1 MKRERLVYLDYL
13 RVIATIFVIG
23 VHTVSLGASL
33 VQERSVEWYGFEV
46 ADYLFLCCNLLFV
59 MISGALLLPV
69 EGERT
74 GTFYKKRFTKVL
86 VPMVLY
92 YILYVCAK
100 EGIEWIF
107 PDHWLKL
114 LRRILTGAP
123 EEAPH
128 FWLIYV
134 ILWLYVLTPVI
145 RCLVQH
151 IPDSVLDVL
160 VIVIVVVHTLYTYV
174 EPLYGSRIL
183 GGIVDSFVGVFIIG
197 YFLTKE
203 HGKGIR

>member
-13 RVIATIFVIG
+13 RAIATFFVIG

-33 VQERSVEWYGFEV
+33 VPGRSAEWYGFEV
-46 ADYLFLCCNLLFV
+46 ANYLFLCCNLLFI

-145 RCLVQH
+145 RYLVQH
-151 IPDSVLDVL
+151 IPDGVLDVF
-160 VIVIVVVHTLYTYV
+160 VIVIVVVHTLYT
-174 EPLYGSRIL
+174 LSLIH
-183 GGIVDSFVGVFIIG
+183 I
-197 YFLTKE
+197 
-203 HGKGIR
+203 

>member
-1 MKRERLVYLDYL
+1 MKRERQVYLDYL

-69 EGERT
+69 EGERA

-92 YILYVCAK
+92 YIL
-100 EGIEWIF
+100 
-107 PDHWLKL
+107 
-114 LRRILTGAP
+114 
-123 EEAPH
+123 
-128 FWLIYV
+128 
-134 ILWLYVLTPVI
+134 
-145 RCLVQH
+145 
-151 IPDSVLDVL
+151 
-160 VIVIVVVHTLYTYV
+160 
-174 EPLYGSRIL
+174 
-183 GGIVDSFVGVFIIG
+183 
-197 YFLTKE
+197 
-203 HGKGIR
+203 